1 MVDRPRRRFRSP
13 SNLRA
18 AAAESGVRWVELGVI
33 VGTHGLRGGLRVKQY
48 NPDSELF
55 GRLREVALRQ
65 EGELEVREIKD
76 ARATGKGLLLQLVGI
91 DTIEA
96 AEELRGAAL
105 CVPRSSLP
113 RLPEGEYYHVD
124 LEGLR
129 AETADGK
136 QLGTVERVHEYP
148 ASQVLCVRAED
159 GLREVP
165 MREPYLVEVQLEQG
179 RVVIDHWDELDVER

>member
-18 AAAESGVRWVELGVI
+18 AAAESGVRWVELGAI

-55 GRLREVALRQ
+55 ARLREVALRQ
-65 EGELEVREIKD
+65 AGEFDIREIKD
-76 ARATGKGLLLQLVGI
+76 ARATGKGLLVQLVGVE
-91 DTIEA
+91 TIEA
-96 AEELRGAAL
+96 AEALRGAAL
-105 CVPRSSLP
+105 CVPRSLLP

-129 AETADGK
+129 AEAADGQ
-136 QLGTVERVHEYP
+136 QLGTVERVVEYP
-148 ASQVLCVRAED
+148 ASQVLCVRGAD
-159 GLREVP
+159 GVREVP
-165 MREPYLVEVQLEQG
+165 MREPYLVAVELEQG
-179 RVVIDHWDELDVER
+179 KVVIDHWDELDVQS